1 MSLPPPQN
9 NFERNKIFQAYFP
22 SLLQAPKRISSC
34 FGSFASLTITMAVED
49 IGNGLSREPIPVS
62 YGLLGLAFGIS
73 DLDSRVSLGGS
84 RPRRRA
90 VRRESATP

>member
-1 MSLPPPQN
+1 
-9 NFERNKIFQAYFP
+9 
-22 SLLQAPKRISSC
+22 
-34 FGSFASLTITMAVED
+34 MAVED

-73 DLDSRVSLGGS
+73 DLDGRVSLGGS